1 MSTPDPAAPHD
12 GTAAEFAEETAAPVL
27 PAVFADPRIE
37 SLSAKLNALAAG
49 FDLQAEQLATM
60 ASVPGIDDGVEVV
73 QAADEP
79 MFIVAF
85 DDPDYYAELR
95 LMTPWV
101 DQIFS
106 TIYGPEPTAQ
116 RPWCVRW
123 PEHPEAVARLHGL
136 WLAWQG
142 SITPEAGAAGPSSWH
157 RDHLE
162 PALAKLRSADGP
174 FAACTSAGGHVS
186 HRLLETPAFTDP
198 DSLNPPT
205 AA

>member
-1 MSTPDPAAPHD
+1 MSTPDQPDQPDAMAPGTPAPSAVP
-12 GTAAEFAEETAAPVL
+12 
-27 PAVFADPRIE
+27 VFADPRIE
-37 SLSAKLNALAAG
+37 ALSAKLNALANG
-49 FDLQAEQLATM
+49 FDQQAEQLATM
-60 ASVPGIDDGVEVV
+60 ASAPG
-73 QAADEP
+73 ADAIEP
-79 MFIVAF
+79 DRSGEPLFIVAF
-85 DDPDYYAELR
+85 DDPDYYAELA

-106 TIYGPEPTAQ
+106 AIYGPEPTAQ

-123 PEHPEAVARLHGL
+123 PEHPEAVARLHAL

-142 SITPEAGAAGPSSWH
+142 SITPEAGAAGPSAWH

-162 PALAKLRSADGP
+162 PALAKLRGADGP
-174 FAACTSAGGHVS
+174 FAACTSSGGHVS

-198 DSLNPPT
+198 DALNPPT